1 MSSSRAAGLQAT
13 SGVAIAGREAILRV
27 LLQAGIAAVLG
38 TLALLL
44 WVEGDRL
51 VYWPY
56 ATLLAS
62 HLGAWWLLRSGRLRL
77 AVLTHAAVYISTIL
91 AVLYIYGG
99 LRSPATFVLS
109 PVVLLVGLT
118 WSGRAA
124 TAAATA
130 CSLGMLAMIALQ
142 VYQGQ
147 NTRGEFTYWVV
158 ATAVLFLTS
167 VVLAVALRAIARAQA
182 QALGAE
188 RERWALQEQLL
199 RTQRLETV
207 ARLAAGVAHDFNNL
221 LNVIVG
227 QAGLLARHPDERTAE
242 QARQIEG
249 AAWRAADLTQ
259 KLLAVGRNR
268 EFESRELELNEVV
281 RGIEPLLR
289 RALAGSP
296 PSPAGAPGVA
306 APQPPATAAEREGVA
321 RLQVDLDSLPL
332 HVRGDAAG
340 LEQILMNLVRN
351 AGDATRDGGEIRIHT
366 SRARPDEFARLPG
379 WKGAPGAA
387 IRLEVADSGSGMSP
401 EVQAHLFEP
410 FFSTKPAGRGNG
422 LGLASVYG
430 IVQQCGG
437 AVLVESAPGRGTT
450 FRIYLQDARPPQSQ
464 GTERASLPVV

>member
-1 MSSSRAAGLQAT
+1 M
-13 SGVAIAGREAILRV
+13 
-27 LLQAGIAAVLG
+27 
-38 TLALLL
+38 
-44 WVEGDRL
+44 
-51 VYWPY
+51 
-56 ATLLAS
+56 
-62 HLGAWWLLRSGRLRL
+62 
-77 AVLTHAAVYISTIL
+77 THAAVYISTIL

-109 PVVLLVGLT
+109 PIVLLVGLT

-130 CSLGMLAMIALQ
+130 CSLGMLAMIGLQ
-142 VYQGQ
+142 VSQGQ
-147 NTRGEFTYWVV
+147 DTRGEFTYWVV

-167 VVLAVALRAIARAQA
+167 VVLGVALRAIARAQA

-221 LNVIVG
+221 LHVIVG
-227 QAGLLARHPDERTAE
+227 QAGLLARHPDEKTAE

-259 KLLAVGRNR
+259 KLLAVGRKR
-268 EFESRELELNEVV
+268 DFESRELELNEVV

-289 RALAGSP
+289 RALSSSPSP
-296 PSPAGAPGVA
+296 PAGEQDATGISTPPIPAFRESR
-306 APQPPATAAEREGVA
+306 PASAERESLA
-321 RLQVDLDSLPL
+321 RLRVDLDSLPL
-332 HVRGDAAG
+332 HVRADAAG

-351 AGDATRDGGEIRIHT
+351 AGDATRDGGEIRIRT
-366 SRARPDEFARLPG
+366 GRASSAEFAHLPG

-387 IRLEVADSGSGMSP
+387 IRLEVSDSGSGMSP

-437 AVLVESAPGRGTT
+437 AILVETSPGRGTT
-450 FRIYLQDARPPQSQ
+450 FRIYLQDARPPQPHGVAAPSPQ
-464 GTERASLPVV
+464 IA